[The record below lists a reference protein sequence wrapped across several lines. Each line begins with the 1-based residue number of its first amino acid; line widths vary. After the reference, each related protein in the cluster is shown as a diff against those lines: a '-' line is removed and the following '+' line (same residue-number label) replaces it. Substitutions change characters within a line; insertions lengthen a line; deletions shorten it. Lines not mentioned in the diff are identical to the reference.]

1 MHKDYLPLILFAFLS
16 VFAMKTSAQDI
27 SHFKHLLEIAETPQE
42 KLAALD
48 SLSSTKLRSSHVDEY
63 IEYSLAYIELAKEL
77 DSIEAASKKMINV
90 SYTLTSVKNQPRK
103 VLTLIDGLLARKYA
117 IKDRRLLGNLY
128 LKRGG
133 ANTRLDLQQAV
144 LDYQS
149 AIENYGDR
157 DSLYVAD
164 AHLFSGQAY
173 SNLGK
178 FVPAGESYQKAYEY
192 FEALEDYE
200 YMYYARQGVTAMFS
214 MNGFYDKA
222 KEERDKNI
230 EKIKELKLDHHLVV
244 VYYNQALDYNKL
256 GNKKLYL
263 EYLLKAEKAMDLVSD
278 EDVNAWN
285 KILVYTSLTEHFS
298 QEHNIEKAEAYLAL
312 LTYHYNKAPDDMVN
326 QVNYNGAL
334 AEYNYALGDYKTSV
348 QFAEKKL
355 EVAKKLG
362 YEGVVLDSYLIL
374 SKVYEADGKYKQGL
388 ENKNN
393 YVALKDSIYNKTTAN
408 KLAYYQTLY
417 EIEKKE
423 NELIEKN
430 TNIQLLEKD
439 NESSKKRLIYSVIVL
454 LSLFGM
460 VLLYRNRMRFKS
472 KKIMQ
477 EQFSQEL
484 LVSQE
489 EERKRISKDLHD
501 GLGQRLLLI
510 KNNVLRTQD
519 EDTKKLVETAI
530 EEVRSISRNLHPFQ
544 LSELGITK
552 AIQHTVSQVD
562 ENTTLFITSEI
573 DNIDNIFSKK
583 QEINLY
589 RIIQESLSNVIKHA
603 SAEAGKV
610 VVKRYP
616 HMVNISIRDN
626 GVGFDF
632 SEKFQNIKS
641 LGLKTL
647 LERTKFLNGQMKVH
661 SKRNNGTLLEFQFPT
676 V

>member
-1 MHKDYLPLILFAFLS
+1 MLKETSSLLLLTLLS
-16 VFAMKTSAQDI
+16 VFVLKTSAQDLASYQKIVEI
-27 SHFKHLLEIAETPQE
+27 SNDPLQ
-42 KLAALD
+42 KLVALD
-48 SLSSTKLRSSHVDEY
+48 SLCSKTRSNSNPDDF
-63 IEYSLAYIELAKEL
+63 IKYSLEYIELAKQL
-77 DSIEAASKKMINV
+77 DSIEAAARKMINV
-90 SYTLTSVKNQPRK
+90 SYSLTSKKNQPRR
-103 VLTLIDGLLARKYA
+103 VLTLLDGILARKYA
-117 IKDRRLLGNLY
+117 INDSFLLGTLY

-133 ANTRLDLQQAV
+133 ANIKLDSQQAII
-144 LDYQS
+144 DFEN
-149 AIENYGDR
+149 AIKNYGEK

-164 AHLFSGQAY
+164 AYLFSGHTY

-178 FVPAGESYQKAYEY
+178 FVPAGESYNKAYDY
-192 FEALEDYE
+192 FEALKDYE

-230 EKIKELKLDHHLVV
+230 EKIKELGLNHHLVTA
-244 VYYNQALDYNKL
+244 YYNQALDYNKQ
-256 GNKKLYL
+256 GDNKLFLK
-263 EYLLKAEKAMDLVSD
+263 YLLEAEKAINLVP
-278 EDVNAWN
+278 ED
-285 KILVYTSLTEHFS
+285 KISVGNNIYVYAKLTDYYAE
-298 QEHNIEKAEAYLAL
+298 EKNLEKTESYLAL
-312 LTYHYNKAPDDMVN
+312 LTNNFELVPDDLVNQIHYNGSMAAYHYSMG
-326 QVNYNGAL
+326 NYKRSI
-334 AEYNYALGDYKTSV
+334 D
-348 QFAEKKL
+348 FAKKKL
-355 EVAKKLG
+355 ADAYTLG
-362 YEGVVLDSYLIL
+362 YEDVILESHEILAKVNEAAGNYKIGLQHKNSYIT
-374 SKVYEADGKYKQGL
+374 
-388 ENKNN
+388 
-393 YVALKDSIYNKTTAN
+393 LKDSIYNKANAN

-430 TNIQLLEKD
+430 TSIQLLEKD
-439 NESSKKRLIYSVIVL
+439 NESSKKRLAYISLVL
-454 LSLFGM
+454 FSLFALI
-460 VLLYRNRMRFKS
+460 LLYRNRTRIKS
-472 KKIMQ
+472 KKILQ

-489 EERKRISKDLHD
+489 EERRRISKDLHD

-510 KNNVLRTQD
+510 KNNVVKTKDQ
-519 EDTKKLVETAI
+519 ETKKLVETAI
-530 EEVRSISRNLHPFQ
+530 DEVRSISRNLHPFQ
-544 LSELGITK
+544 LQELGITK
-552 AIQHTVSQVD
+552 AIEHTVNQVD
-562 ENTTLFITSEI
+562 ENTALFISSEI

-616 HMVNISIRDN
+616 HMVNVSIRDN

-661 SKRNNGTLLEFQFPT
+661 SKKNNGTLLEFQFPT
-676 V
+676 A